1 WFLSADYAHQRTIKI
16 NRTIDLNAPSLFVRT
31 STTSSRSATAA
42 DATRPITPVPNGY
55 RQINSI
61 INEGA
66 SNYDALQLNLN
77 KRFSRHFSLLVSYTY
92 SHAINTIEAD
102 APGGGANDVNQ
113 LGGFEK
119 GNSLLNQTHRAV
131 ISGWYDLPLPFTIG
145 SVTTLASG
153 IPYNITVG
161 QDINGD
167 GSNTDRPFLNGAT
180 LGRNAGR
187 GTPTY
192 TFSAFVEREFKFSE
206 R

>member
-1 WFLSADYAHQRTIKI
+1 
-16 NRTIDLNAPSLFVRT
+16 
-31 STTSSRSATAA
+31 
-42 DATRPITPVPNGY
+42 
-55 RQINSI
+55 
-61 INEGA
+61 
-66 SNYDALQLNLN
+66 
-77 KRFSRHFSLLVSYTY
+77 

-131 ISGWYDLPLPFTIG
+131 ISGWYDLPLRFTIG

-167 GSNTDRPFLNGAT
+167 GSNTDRPFLNGAP
-180 LGRNAGR
+180 LGRTAGR

-206 R
+206 RLRMSVRAEGFNLFNHSNIYGRNGTFGPNATPGALLGAPTAGI